1 MERKS
6 RLNYQSCF
14 RKTRLFSAPINF
26 LFFNAYF
33 FCSFCDIITCNVPES
48 GLSVFFHKECL
59 SSGWRV
65 AILVRFGVAHTKHTT
80 GDQVAIYAS
89 LLMLVVVN

>member
-1 MERKS
+1 MEQKS

-14 RKTRLFSAPINF
+14 RKTRLFSALINF

-48 GLSVFFHKECL
+48 GSWVFFHKECL

-65 AILVRFGVAHTKHTT
+65 AILVRLESPIQSMRQEIRLPF
-80 GDQVAIYAS
+80 
-89 LLMLVVVN
+89 MLRY